1 MAVTDKA
8 LIFSKAQAITSD
20 AMSENVVDLKVVRDI
35 ARGQPIYL
43 NIYVDT
49 AFSVDTETIDI
60 AIANSSATPAK
71 TDAKVTYGPYA
82 TTASVLG
89 KKGLLLRTAL
99 PQRILTQR
107 YVSISYVATTAVA
120 GGKISTYLTIGEDS
134 D

>member
-82 TTASVLG
+82 TTAGVLG